1 MQRRTF
7 LAGAGLFGLAL
18 AGCSPKPAASSTTQA
33 DNAFVATLPPTVVGQ
48 LNTMPAKVRD
58 AYVYALRQPESLA
71 YIPCY
76 CGCVSSGHTSNLDC
90 FVRSGAG
97 TANPT
102 LDGHGL
108 GCDLCV
114 DIALD
119 VKTQVGQGRT
129 LAKIRGLIDMTY
141 GNAGPGTKTPLPP
154 TV

>member
-1 MQRRTF
+1 MHRRTF
-7 LAGAGLFGLAL
+7 LAGAGLLGLAL
-18 AGCSPKPAASSTTQA
+18 AGCSSKPASTAQA
-33 DNAFVATLPPTVVGQ
+33 DNAFAATLPPVVASQ
-48 LNTMPAKVRD
+48 LTKMPAKGRD
-58 AYVYALRQPESLA
+58 AYVFALRQPESLA

-76 CGCVSSGHTSNLDC
+76 CGCVASGHTSNLDC

-97 TANPT
+97 TPTPT

-119 VKTQVGQGRT
+119 VKDRVGQGRV
-129 LAKIRGLIDMTY
+129 LASIRRVIDTRY
-141 GNAGPGTKTPLPP
+141 GNSGPGTKTPLPP

>member
-1 MQRRTF
+1 MHRRTF
-7 LAGAGLFGLAL
+7 LAGAGLLGLAL
-18 AGCSPKPAASSTTQA
+18 AGCSSKPASTAQA
-33 DNAFVATLPPTVVGQ
+33 DNAYLKTLPNAVAGQ
-48 LNTMPAKVRD
+48 LNTMPSKVRE
-58 AYVYALRQPESLA
+58 AYVFALRQPESLA

-76 CGCVSSGHTSNLDC
+76 CGCAAGGHKNNLDC

-97 TANPT
+97 TASPT

-119 VKTQVGQGRT
+119 VKTQIGQGRS

-141 GNAGPGTKTPLPP
+141 SSSGPGTNTPMPP